1 MPTLHVDT
9 LRFDFDANVTAQHYD
24 QSQHYTGVWN
34 APPGG
39 RKAVDVVAVEGS
51 TELVAAWLI
60 EAKDFR
66 VITHPPRPSNIGGLA
81 QAVADKANDTLAG
94 LADASTHAKSSRE
107 KKLASDAL
115 AAATRRVVLHLEPH
129 TGAHSALFPSGFA
142 ASVLQQ
148 LRRLVKA
155 IDANP
160 LVLNISNT
168 PSSGVPWSVS

>member
-94 LADASTHAKSSRE
+94 LADASTHA
-107 KKLASDAL
+107 
-115 AAATRRVVLHLEPH
+115 TRRVVLHLEPH